1 MNAMPTSTSRPTK
14 PTAARRTPTTA
25 APAATAAA
33 PITSRRLASPIGDLM
48 LHAGPRGLRA
58 IVFPEPRHPTPL
70 ADRAGADADAEPD
83 RALTAAVLD
92 QAARELGEYFAGRRR
107 DFTVPLDPDG
117 TAFQQAVW
125 TALAAIPY
133 AVTWSYGQLAA
144 TIGRPSA
151 SRAVGAA
158 NGRNPL
164 PIIVPC
170 HRVIGQDGSATG
182 YGGGLPTKRWL
193 LEHEAR
199 VAGHTLPGL

>member
-1 MNAMPTSTSRPTK
+1 MNAMSASTARPRK
-14 PTAARRTPTTA
+14 R
-25 APAATAAA
+25 ATATA
-33 PITSRRLASPIGDLM
+33 PLTSRRLASPIGDLY

-58 IVFPEPRHPTPL
+58 IVFPEPRHPTVL
-70 ADRAGADADAEPD
+70 GERADGDAEPD
-83 RALTAAVLD
+83 RARTAAVLD
-92 QAARELGEYFAGRRR
+92 QAARELGEYFAGRRQA
-107 DFTVPLDPDG
+107 FTVPLDPDG
-117 TAFQQAVW
+117 TAFQRTVW

>member
-1 MNAMPTSTSRPTK
+1 MTALPSATT
-14 PTAARRTPTTA
+14 PTARTA
-25 APAATAAA
+25 AVPGLLATR
-33 PITSRRLASPIGDLM
+33 TLASPVGELV
-48 LHAGPRGLRA
+48 LHAGPGGLRA

-70 ADRAGADADAEPD
+70 DRPAPAGRAALDAP
-83 RALTAAVLD
+83 RAAALILEH
-92 QAARELGEYFAGRRR
+92 AARELGEYFAGRRR

-117 TAFQQAVW
+117 TPFQRTVW

-144 TIGRPSA
+144 AIGRPTA

-193 LEHEAR
+193 LGHEAAIA
-199 VAGHTLPGL
+199 AGPPSTFRLTPA